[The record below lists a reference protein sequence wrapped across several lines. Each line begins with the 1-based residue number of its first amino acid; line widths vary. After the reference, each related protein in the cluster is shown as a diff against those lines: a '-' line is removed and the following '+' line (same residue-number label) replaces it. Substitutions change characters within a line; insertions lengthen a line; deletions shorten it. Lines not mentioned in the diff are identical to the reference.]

1 MRGRKP
7 KPARADSK
15 VITGVFGGGSVILVE
30 PNWRLAVAAD
40 DWAERQAEI
49 AADKWASTIADM
61 TRDGTIS
68 TENGSAIEMLAV
80 QWARWKLAEAHV
92 AKHGPIVSAPRTGV
106 PMQNPYLSVANAAA
120 EKVLKIEAELGL
132 PPSMRGRV
140 TKPERAKRQ
149 PRAADIYLGASK
161 P

>member
-15 VITGVFGGGSVILVE
+15 VITGLFGGGAVVLVE
-30 PNWRLAVAAD
+30 PNWKVVIAGD
-40 DWAERQAEI
+40 DWQERQAEI
-49 AADKWASTIADM
+49 AGEKWASVICSM
-61 TRDGTIS
+61 TRDGTLS
-68 TENGSAIEMLAV
+68 TENASAIEMLSV

-92 AKHGPIVSAPRTGV
+92 AKHGPIVAAPRTGV

-140 TKPERAKRQ
+140 GKATRTVTKQ
-149 PRAADIYLGASK
+149 RAADAYRTPKAG
-161 P
+161 